1 MKLKKRI
8 LTLFVVLMSA
18 PVCFAQGHTRFDCL
32 VSRLNLDSPNPEAF
46 RGQPVKV
53 LGSFKVDGVGEE
65 ERVSKYLRLPK
76 TRWFVVASLWAS
88 DESMANQ
95 GGVESIDLELSLAT
109 RRKRNIF
116 TSPAYASAEMPLHSF
131 DIGRVSMIVM
141 AGGHRQLVVMQCTGA
156 K

>member
-1 MKLKKRI
+1 MKKLI

-18 PVCFAQGHTRFDCL
+18 PVCFAQGYTKFDCL
-32 VSRLNLDSPNPEAF
+32 VSTLNLDSPNPEAVRRQRF
-46 RGQPVKV
+46 KT
-53 LGSFKVDGVGEE
+53 LGSVKVDGVGEE

-76 TRWFVVASLWAS
+76 TRWYVVASLYAS

-95 GGVESIDLELSLAT
+95 GGVESIDLELSLAR

-116 TSPAYASAEMPLHSF
+116 TSPTYASAEMPLSSF
-131 DIGRVSMIVM
+131 DIGRVSMIVS
-141 AGGHRQLVVMQCTGA
+141 AGGHRQLVVMQCTGT